1 MDDLEAIF
9 ETGSIAAVEVAAS
22 ALAER
27 GGQVHPCP
35 NCGKPMIGAYCA
47 ICGQARDV
55 NRRSVWGL
63 IKVLVEDI
71 ASFDSRIMRTGWAL
85 VLRPGELAS
94 AFREG
99 RTQRYLPALRL
110 YLFVSLIF
118 FLVLGATNLALMQLV
133 VKATPTKITWINGQA
148 YIPNP
153 AYDEGDSDTHF
164 MPKMIKMDNKKAL
177 KPGGH
182 YEYSSQVYFFAPIG
196 AYHTVLTPE
205 ARARLKDASV
215 NVEIGDKPKS
225 PAKAKAAE
233 KTKNWIEQHV
243 FDGLQRVANDP
254 AALNGPMTTWV
265 PRILFLLMPLYAM
278 WLALFYVRKRKQFF
292 FVDHLIFSLTIHS
305 FGFVLLLAAAGAAQ
319 LLPGETVAWGTLAVG
334 GVYGL
339 IATRNFYR
347 QNWFWTVVK
356 FASVSFFYVCF
367 CVMPAFGVVMGLS
380 FLNI

>member
-1 MDDLEAIF
+1 MDDLEAIL
-9 ETGSIAAVEVAAS
+9 ETGSVAAVEVAAS
-22 ALAER
+22 ALAQR
-27 GGQVHPCP
+27 GGEVHRCP
-35 NCGKPMIGAYCA
+35 NCGKPVIGAYCA
-47 ICGQARDV
+47 ICGQPRDV
-55 NRRSVWGL
+55 NRRSIWGL
-63 IKVLVEDI
+63 VKVLVEDI

-133 VKATPTKITWINGQA
+133 VVATPTKITWINGQA
-148 YIPNP
+148 YVPNP
-153 AYDEGDSDTHF
+153 AYDKDDSDTHF
-164 MPKMIKMDNKKAL
+164 MPKMMKMDNKKAL

-182 YEYSSQVYFFAPIG
+182 YEYSSKVYFFAPIG
-196 AYHTVLTPE
+196 AYHVNLPAE
-205 ARARLKDASV
+205 ARQRLKEASV
-215 NVEIGDKPKS
+215 DIEIGDKPKT
-225 PAKAKAAE
+225 PKKAKAVE
-233 KTKNWIEQHV
+233 KTKSWVEQHV
-243 FDGLQRVANDP
+243 FDGLQRLAADP

-265 PRILFLLMPLYAM
+265 PRILFLLMPLYAI
-278 WLALFYVRKRKQFF
+278 WLALFYVRQRKQFF
-292 FVDHLIFSLTIHS
+292 FVDHLIFSLTIHT

-319 LLPGETVAWGTLAVG
+319 LLPGETVAWGTLAIA

-347 QNWFWTVVK
+347 QNWFWTAVK

-367 CVMPAFGVVMGLS
+367 CVMPAFGAVMALS
-380 FLNI
+380 FLNV

>member
-1 MDDLEAIF
+1 MDDLEAIL
-9 ETGSIAAVEVAAS
+9 ETGSVAAVEVAAS

-63 IKVLVEDI
+63 VKLLAEDI
-71 ASFDSRIMRTGWAL
+71 VNFDSRIMRTSWAL
-85 VLRPGELAS
+85 LLRPGELAS

-133 VKATPTKITWINGQA
+133 VVATPTKITWIKGQA
-148 YIPNP
+148 YVPNP
-153 AYDEGDSDTHF
+153 AYDKDDGDAQF
-164 MPKMIKMDNKKAL
+164 MPKMMKMDNKKAL
-177 KPGGH
+177 QPGGH
-182 YEYSSQVYFFAPIG
+182 YEYSSKIYFFARIG
-196 AYHTVLTPE
+196 AYHVNLPAE
-205 ARARLKDASV
+205 ARARLKEASV
-215 NVEIGDKPKS
+215 NIEIGDKPKS
-225 PAKAKAAE
+225 PEKAKAAE
-233 KTKNWIEQHV
+233 KTKNWIEQRV
-243 FDGLQRVANDP
+243 FDGLQRLAADP

-278 WLALFYVRKRKQFF
+278 WLALFYIRQRKQFY
-292 FVDHLIFSLTIHS
+292 FVDHLIFSLTIHT

-319 LLPGETVAWGTLAVG
+319 LLSGEMVAWGTLAIAA
-334 GVYGL
+334 VYGL

-367 CVMPAFGVVMGLS
+367 CVMPAFGAVMALS
-380 FLNI
+380 FLNV

>member
-1 MDDLEAIF
+1 MDDLEAIL
-9 ETGSIAAVEVAAS
+9 ESGSVAAVEVAAS
-22 ALAER
+22 ALAQR
-27 GGQVHPCP
+27 GGEVHRCP
-35 NCGKPMIGAYCA
+35 NCGKPVIGAYCA
-47 ICGQARDV
+47 ICGQPRDV
-55 NRRSVWGL
+55 NRRSIWGL
-63 IKVLVEDI
+63 VKVLVEDI

-133 VKATPTKITWINGQA
+133 VVATPTKITWINGQA
-148 YIPNP
+148 YVPNP
-153 AYDEGDSDTHF
+153 AYDKDDSDTHF
-164 MPKMIKMDNKKAL
+164 MPKMMKMDNKKAL

-182 YEYSSQVYFFAPIG
+182 YEYSSKVYFFAPIG
-196 AYHTVLTPE
+196 AYHVNLPAE
-205 ARARLKDASV
+205 ARQRLKEASV
-215 NVEIGDKPKS
+215 DIEVGDKPKT
-225 PAKAKAAE
+225 PEKAKAVE
-233 KTKNWIEQHV
+233 KTKSWIEQHV
-243 FDGLQRVANDP
+243 FDGLQRLAADP

-265 PRILFLLMPLYAM
+265 PRILFLLMPLYAI
-278 WLALFYVRKRKQFF
+278 WLALFYVRQRKQFF
-292 FVDHLIFSLTIHS
+292 FVDHLIFSLTIHT

-319 LLPGETVAWGTLAVG
+319 LLPGETVAWGTLAIA

-347 QNWFWTVVK
+347 QNWFWTAVK

-367 CVMPAFGVVMGLS
+367 CVMPAFGAVMALS
-380 FLNI
+380 FLNV